1 MREPTESWLREVV
14 ARATGGPAPA
24 AVRRLPGHASRR
36 SYWRVGHLDHGRW
49 RDSAIVM
56 LLAPDAPPDEIGK
69 EGPPLGVVP
78 FVEVQR
84 YLARLGV
91 RVPRVLAWSQG
102 EGYAVLEDLGDEMLI
117 SRLQAGAAIAPLY
130 QAAIDQLVAMQVRA
144 ERAPDPDCVAFQ
156 RRYDPDVYR
165 WELDHFL
172 DWGLGAWKGI
182 ALPGPEYQVVIGAF
196 DAIARRLAEEPL
208 VFTHRDYQSRNLM
221 LLPTGEQAVIDFQDA
236 LLGPRAYDLV
246 ALLRDSYI
254 ALDPGLI
261 TRLVRHYLA
270 TTAAAGGPHLPEA
283 GFRESFDLLTVQRKL
298 KDAGRFVFIDRV
310 KSNPDFLRFVPVA
323 LGYVREAFARLPQL
337 ADLQTILARYLPE
350 LGPESG
356 PQKAG

>member
-1 MREPTESWLREVV
+1 MREPTETWLRDVV
-14 ARATGGPAPA
+14 SRATGGPAPA

-36 SYWRVGHLDHGRW
+36 SYWRVGGLQGDRW
-49 RDSAIVM
+49 RDSFIVM

-69 EGPPLGVVP
+69 AGPPLGIVP

-91 RVPRVLAWSQG
+91 RVPHILSWSQG

-117 SRLQAGAAIAPLY
+117 SRLQAGAAVAPLY

-144 ERAPDPDCVAFQ
+144 EQAPDPGCVAFQ
-156 RRYDPDVYR
+156 RRYDADVYR

-172 DWGLGAWKGI
+172 EWGLGAWKGI
-182 ALPGPEYQVVIGAF
+182 ALPGPEYQAVTAAF
-196 DAIARRLAEEPL
+196 DAIAGRLAAEPP

-246 ALLRDSYI
+246 ALLRDSYF
-254 ALDPGLI
+254 ALDPALI

-270 TTAAAGGPHLPEA
+270 TTTAAGGPHLSEA
-283 GFRESFDLLTVQRKL
+283 LFRESFDLLTVQRKL

-310 KSNPDFLRFVPVA
+310 KNNPDFLRFVPVA
-323 LGYVREAFARLPQL
+323 LGYVREAFARLPDL
-337 ADLQTILARYLPE
+337 ADLQAILGHYIPE
-350 LGPESG
+350 LSSETRP
-356 PQKAG
+356 

>member
-1 MREPTESWLREVV
+1 MV
-14 ARATGGPAPA
+14 AQATGRPAGA
-24 AVRRLPGHASRR
+24 AAALTVRRLPGHASRR
-36 SYWRVGHLDHGRW
+36 SYWRVGEVHQDHW
-49 RDSAIVM
+49 RESHIVM

-91 RVPRVLAWSQG
+91 RVPRLLSWSQG
-102 EGYAVLEDLGDEMLI
+102 EGYAVLEDLGDEMLV
-117 SRLQAGAAIAPLY
+117 SRLQSGAAPVPLY

-144 ERAPDPDCVAFQ
+144 ERAPDAACVAFQ
-156 RRYDPDVYR
+156 RRYDADVYR

-172 DWGLGAWKGI
+172 EWGLGAWKGV
-182 ALPGPEYQVVIGAF
+182 ALPGSEYHVVTGAF
-196 DAIARRLAEEPL
+196 DAIARRLAAEPL

-221 LLPTGEQAVIDFQDA
+221 LLPGGEQAVIDFQDA

-254 ALDPGLI
+254 ALDPAVIARLI
-261 TRLVRHYLA
+261 RHYLA
-270 TTAAAGGPHLPEA
+270 TTAAAGGPHLGEA
-283 GFRESFDLLTVQRKL
+283 AFRESFDLLTVQRKL

-310 KSNPDFLRFVPVA
+310 KDNPDFLRFVPVA
-323 LGYVREAFARLPQL
+323 LGYVREALVRLPDL
-337 ADLQTILARYLPE
+337 AEVQAILGRYIPE
-350 LGPESG
+350 LAPRN
-356 PQKAG
+356 